1 VALTTYSACQHIE
14 FSVEAFKQQH
24 QQHHEQ
30 FLSKGFVQ
38 NRKASSMRLTYQL
51 GQPVVKAQSMK
62 QENGS
67 QLLSRI
73 AIGQPTVV
81 VCFKEIRGGSKS
93 K

>member
-1 VALTTYSACQHIE
+1 
-14 FSVEAFKQQH
+14 VEAFKQQH

-73 AIGQPTVV
+73 AIARQHCVEPQSESQSTVV